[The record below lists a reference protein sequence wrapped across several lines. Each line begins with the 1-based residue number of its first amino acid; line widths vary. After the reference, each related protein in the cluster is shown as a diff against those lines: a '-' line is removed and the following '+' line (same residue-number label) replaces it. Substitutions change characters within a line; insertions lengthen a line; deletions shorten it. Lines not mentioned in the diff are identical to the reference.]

1 MKFTISEDRIYDLV
15 MKHLN
20 SMFDV
25 DNINWSYGTDDFGNE
40 VDYGIAFYLGDYDD
54 DDNLFRWYGKDYFYS
69 EEMSHHNKKMVD
81 EWAEK
86 SPMLEFDNNG
96 KKEQLDNLFGDRW
109 HQPFK
114 DWFQQNFDLPI
125 KTIE

>member
-1 MKFTISEDRIYDLV
+1 

-25 DNINWSYGTDDFGNE
+25 NNINWTVGTDDWGNE
-40 VDYGIAFYLGDYDD
+40 VDYAISFYNGDYDD
-54 DDNLFRWYGKDYFYS
+54 DDNLFRWYGEDYFYS
-69 EEMSHHNKKMVD
+69 EEMSHQNKKMID
-81 EWAEK
+81 EWKEK

-96 KKEQLDNLFGDRW
+96 KKEQLDALFGDKW

-114 DWFQQNFDLPI
+114 DWIWDNFDIPI

>member
-1 MKFTISEDRIYDLV
+1 MKFIISEDKIYGLI

-25 DNINWSYGTDDFGNE
+25 ENIHWTYGTDNDGNE
-40 VDYGIAFYLGDYDD
+40 VGYAISFYNGDYDD
-54 DDNLFRWYGKDYFYS
+54 DDNLFRWYSEDYFYS
-69 EEMSHHNKKMVD
+69 EDMQNHNEGLIKMWV
-81 EWAEK
+81 EK

-96 KKEQLDNLFGDRW
+96 KKEQLDALFGDKW
-109 HQPFK
+109 KKPFI
-114 DWFQQNFDLPI
+114 DWIWDNFNVPV

>member
-1 MKFTISEDRIYDLV
+1 MKFIISEDKIYGLI

-25 DNINWSYGTDDFGNE
+25 DNIHWTPYINDYGDE
-40 VDYGIAFYLGDYDD
+40 VDYAISFYNGDYGD
-54 DDNLFRWYGKDYFYS
+54 DDNLFRWYSEDYFYS
-69 EEMSHHNKKMVD
+69 EEMSNHSKTMIDMWK
-81 EWAEK
+81 EK

-96 KKEQLDNLFGDRW
+96 KKEQLDALFGDKW
-109 HQPFK
+109 LQPFK
-114 DWFQQNFDLPI
+114 DWIWDNFNLPV

>member
-1 MKFTISEDRIYDLV
+1 MKFIISEDKIYGLI

-25 DNINWSYGTDDFGNE
+25 DNIHWTPYINDYGDE
-40 VDYGIAFYLGDYDD
+40 VDYSISFYNGDYGD
-54 DDNLFRWYGKDYFYS
+54 DDNLFRWYSEDYFYS
-69 EEMSHHNKKMVD
+69 EEMSNHSKTMIDMWK
-81 EWAEK
+81 EK

-96 KKEQLDNLFGDRW
+96 KKEQLDALFGDKW
-109 HQPFK
+109 LQPFK
-114 DWFQQNFDLPI
+114 DWIWDNFNLPV

>member
-1 MKFTISEDRIYDLV
+1 MKFIISEDKIYGLI

-25 DNINWSYGTDDFGNE
+25 DNIHWTPYINDYGDE
-40 VDYGIAFYLGDYDD
+40 VDYAISFYNGDYGD
-54 DDNLFRWYGKDYFYS
+54 DDNLFRWYSEDYFYS
-69 EEMSHHNKKMVD
+69 EEMSNHSKTMIDMWK
-81 EWAEK
+81 EK

-96 KKEQLDNLFGDRW
+96 KKEQLDALFGDKW
-109 HQPFK
+109 LQPFK
-114 DWFQQNFDLPI
+114 DWICDNFNLPV

>member
-1 MKFTISEDRIYDLV
+1 MKFIISEDKIYGLI

-25 DNINWSYGTDDFGNE
+25 DNIHWTPYINDYGDE
-40 VDYGIAFYLGDYDD
+40 VDYAISFYNGDYGD
-54 DDNLFRWYGKDYFYS
+54 DDNLFRWYSEDYFYS
-69 EEMSHHNKKMVD
+69 EDMQNHNKEMID
-81 EWAEK
+81 EWVEK

-96 KKEQLDNLFGDRW
+96 KKEQLDALFGDKW
-109 HQPFK
+109 LQPFK
-114 DWFQQNFDLPI
+114 DWIWDNFNLPV

>member
-1 MKFTISEDRIYDLV
+1 MKIIISEDRIYNLI

-25 DNINWSYGTDDFGNE
+25 YNINWSYGTDDFGNE
-40 VDYGIAFYLGDYDD
+40 VDYGISFYLGDYDN
-54 DDNLFRWYGKDYFYS
+54 DDNLFRWYGEDYFYS

-96 KKEQLDNLFGDRW
+96 KKEQLDNLFGDKW

-114 DWFQQNFDLPI
+114 DWFLKNFDLPI

>member
-1 MKFTISEDRIYDLV
+1 
-15 MKHLN
+15 
-20 SMFDV
+20 MFDI
-25 DNINWSYGTDDFGNE
+25 DNIHWLYGTDDFGNE
-40 VDYGIAFYLGDYDD
+40 VDYGISFYEGDYDD

-69 EEMSHHNKKMVD
+69 EEMSHHNQKIID

-96 KKEQLDNLFGDRW
+96 KKEQLDALFGDKW

-114 DWFQQNFDLPI
+114 DWFQKNFDLPI

>member
-1 MKFTISEDRIYDLV
+1 MKFIISEDKIYGLI

-25 DNINWSYGTDDFGNE
+25 DNIHWTPYINDYGDK
-40 VDYGIAFYLGDYDD
+40 VDYAISFYNGDYGD
-54 DDNLFRWYGKDYFYS
+54 DDNLFRWYSEDYFYS
-69 EEMSHHNKKMVD
+69 EEMSNHSKKMID
-81 EWAEK
+81 EWKEK

-96 KKEQLDNLFGDRW
+96 KKEQLDALFGDKW
-109 HQPFK
+109 LQPFK
-114 DWFQQNFDLPI
+114 DWIWDNFNLPV